1 MTRRMKQ
8 SSVVL
13 IVALAALRLVHA
25 QQGGVHTQQSAVLKT
40 EPPPMR
46 LRTPATI
53 VESFL
58 RTEKQLRQALNQ
70 HTFKREVVLQTIGP
84 NGAVTGQYVRNSE
97 FLFDDRGQRMERIT
111 YHPPSTI
118 REMRITKEDI
128 QDLAGAQLL
137 GIDIAESAKYR
148 LSYRGEEMLNGK
160 RVYVLDVEPA
170 VQPDPFHMRERYFR
184 GAVWID
190 AATYQMVRA
199 RGTVEP
205 QGKQRFPQFE
215 TWREL
220 LNAPNSV
227 ASDAP
232 GEKTGPPNAAS
243 LNDGDTHEQTP
254 NGATNNH
261 SEPTSLTTAFAFPSR
276 TEADDVLHFPN
287 RDVNYRIRVRY
298 YDYKL
303 FASTVSVKELN
314 QPATADQPIILTA
327 RTRP

>member
-1 MTRRMKQ
+1 MTRRTKQ
-8 SSVVL
+8 SSVIFV
-13 IVALAALRLVHA
+13 VALAALGMA
-25 QQGGVHTQQSAVLKT
+25 QAQNGVLAQTTVRDQAGILNS

-46 LRTPATI
+46 LRTPETI

-58 RTEKQLRQALNQ
+58 RTEAQLRQALNQ

-84 NGAVTGQYVRNSE
+84 NGEVTGRYVRNSE
-97 FLFDDRGQRMERIT
+97 FLFDDRGRRIERVM

-118 REMRITKEDI
+118 RELRITREDI

-137 GIDIAESAKYR
+137 GIDITESAKYR
-148 LSYRGEEMLNGK
+148 LTYRGEELLAGK
-160 RVYVLDVEPA
+160 RVYVLNVEPA
-170 VQPDPFHMRERYFR
+170 VQPNPYRMSERYFR
-184 GAVWID
+184 GTVWID

-215 TWREL
+215 TWREII
-220 LNAPNSV
+220 
-227 ASDAP
+227 
-232 GEKTGPPNAAS
+232 T
-243 LNDGDTHEQTP
+243 
-254 NGATNNH
+254 ATSNESNT
-261 SEPTSLTTAFAFPSR
+261 EPRKPANTAFAFPSR
-276 TEADDVLHFPN
+276 TEADDVLHFSK

-303 FASTVSVKELN
+303 FASTVSVRELDQPPTQD
-314 QPATADQPIILTA
+314 QPATVDQPTLTA